1 MKMEKDKT
9 KQPVVNM
16 FSFEDL
22 VKRVVKQAGLLTE
35 YFRLNF
41 IYYQL
46 ISGKGLE
53 FDKIKDYV
61 AGDDPRRIDW
71 KIYARTGKLKIRA
84 YKEERELEIIIIV
97 DSSSSMLLGTT
108 EYTKAEYA
116 AVLAGIVA
124 FAAIEAGDVVGGGT
138 VTDKHMELVDPE
150 GDFVNLLSE
159 ITKKEH
165 YGGRKS
171 WEKLATELVTNYNEN
186 SILFIIS
193 DFIETNPHHFLPDLS
208 NHFAKVFGVMIK
220 DPIDYE
226 LPKELGKMF
235 LRDPQTGEVVL
246 TDVKHVQEEYNL
258 LSKQEIQHIK
268 DAFHQYGQLC
278 FTISTGEDFTTTFI
292 KAMGD
297 EQVEIS

>member
-1 MKMEKDKT
+1 MGKKDAN
-9 KQPVVNM
+9 QPVVNQ
-16 FSFEDL
+16 FSFESL
-22 VKRVVKQAGLLTE
+22 VQQTVRQAGLLTE

-61 AGDDPRRIDW
+61 VGHDPRRIDW
-71 KIYARTGKLKIRA
+71 KIYARSGKLKIRA
-84 YKEERELEIIIIV
+84 YKEERELEIIIIIDV
-97 DSSSSMLLGTT
+97 ANSMLLGTQK
-108 EYTKAEYA
+108 YTKAEYA
-116 AVLAGIVA
+116 AIMAGIIA
-124 FAAIEAGDVVGGGT
+124 FASIEAGDVVGGGT
-138 VTDKHMELVDPE
+138 VSDKHAQYLDPE
-150 GDFVNLLSE
+150 GEFVHFLSAVAN
-159 ITKKEH
+159 KGK
-165 YGGRKS
+165 YGGNKD
-171 WEKLATELVTNYNEN
+171 WEKVATDLVTNYSEN

-193 DFIETNPHHFLPDLS
+193 DFIESNPHQFLPELAG
-208 NHFAKVFGVMIK
+208 HFAKVFGVMIK

-226 LPKELGKMF
+226 LPGELGKMF

-246 TDVKHVQEEYNL
+246 TDVKHIGEEYSTL
-258 LSKQEIQHIK
+258 AKTEIQHIK